1 MKTLIISRRGLALAA
16 IALAAATFNG
26 CSEDNPIDPP
36 NDVEHPE
43 PTRMALIL
51 VNSADATDSVQA
63 TWQDADGI
71 GGNAP
76 SRIDTLRL
84 KQGITYNG
92 VLRLYND
99 QEGVEVTPFIKEEG
113 DQHQFFYTPSAPI
126 AGRVIVTTT
135 DKDSKNLPVGL
146 AYTVTVGAGES
157 ASGAIN
163 VVLGHYDDAPKDG
176 TTRSPESDIDVD
188 IPVLI
193 R

>member
-1 MKTLIISRRGLALAA
+1 MKTFNISRPRLALAA
-16 IALAAATFNG
+16 IAIAAVMFNG
-26 CSEDNPIDPP
+26 CSEDSPVDPP

-43 PTRMALIL
+43 PTRMVLIL
-51 VNSADATDSVQA
+51 VNSTDGADSAQA

-84 KQGITYNG
+84 KQGATYNG

-99 QEGVEVTPFIKEEG
+99 QQSVEVTPFIKEEG

-126 AGRVIVTTT
+126 AGRVNVTIT
-135 DKDSKNLPVGL
+135 DKDAKNLPLGL
-146 AYTVTVGAGES
+146 SYTVAVGAGDP
-157 ASGAIN
+157 AAGALN